1 MIKKKA
7 KRKATKTASKKKLPR
22 SKKDRNP
29 AAVRNDIAKIVESGA
44 KRITKAVMEQAM
56 TGQLAP
62 AKYLFEMAS
71 IYPSSTDGS
80 FSTKDEES
88 LAETLMR
95 SLGLPDKPIP
105 RDEEDPLVPASVE
118 EKPKPKAIDEEEPGA
133 GSDDRSKAELE
144 AGDESKQPVI
154 V

>member
-1 MIKKKA
+1 
-7 KRKATKTASKKKLPR
+7 
-22 SKKDRNP
+22 
-29 AAVRNDIAKIVESGA
+29 
-44 KRITKAVMEQAM
+44 M

-105 RDEEDPLVPASVE
+105 RDEEDPLVPVSVE
-118 EKPKPKAIDEEEPGA
+118 EKPKPKAIDEEETETGSDA
-133 GSDDRSKAELE
+133 GSKSELE
-144 AGDESKQPVI
+144 AGDESKEPLPV
-154 V
+154 